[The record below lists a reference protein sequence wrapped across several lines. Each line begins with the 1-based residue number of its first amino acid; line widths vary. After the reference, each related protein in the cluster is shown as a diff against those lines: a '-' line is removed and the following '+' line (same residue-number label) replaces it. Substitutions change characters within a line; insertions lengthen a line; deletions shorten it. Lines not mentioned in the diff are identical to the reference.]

1 MLTYYLTYD
10 ILLIMKRITN
20 KDLKDSFKRITGK
33 NYDAMVIEQ
42 GFKNLSDI
50 VECDECGSLV
60 TTHTEIRTESFS
72 HNEIVSECVGC
83 GKTWT
88 N

>member
-1 MLTYYLTYD
+1 
-10 ILLIMKRITN
+10 MKRITN
-20 KDLKDSFKRITGK
+20 QDLKDSFKRLTGK
-33 NYDAMVIEQ
+33 DYDAMVIEQ

-50 VECDECGSLV
+50 VTCDDCGSMV
-60 TTHTEIRTESFS
+60 TTHTEVRTGSFS

-88 N
+88 S